1 MTDRAGNA
9 SKARSRWPTGAALLL
24 KACICPDPVRSGPG
38 GRGRSEF
45 GRSEIHIISASPSK
59 QPLMVG
65 STLGVYSVGL
75 IFVSARTKKDI
86 IIIGGSKEK
95 LHFIN
100 VWRGRSR
107 SKFVAEENNL

>member
-1 MTDRAGNA
+1 MPPKPGQMADRGSPPAE
-9 SKARSRWPTGAALLL
+9 SVYLPRPRL
-24 KACICPDPVRSGPG
+24 RSGPV

-95 LHFIN
+95 LHLIN
-100 VWRGRSR
+100 VRRGRSS